1 MRGFAAAALLP
12 VAAAA
17 GPAFAQDGASGDWT
31 VDVGAVGRVRPAH
44 LGSARS
50 LADAVPVLE
59 AQLGDRVH
67 LSFDDGAKWAA
78 AVAGPFAAGPIVEY
92 RQSFNDDLPA
102 GAFRTAGAVEAGG
115 FASVR
120 TPVGVAEA
128 RLRRALNGYQGWSG
142 DLSFDTGG
150 RVAPKTLLGAQLRLG
165 WADSNFTEEYFG
177 LRPHGSAQAGAP
189 RFLPGDYVTAGAQ
202 VAAARELGAHARLVF
217 VASADWMLGAIRP
230 NPVFSRRDIYT
241 ASLGLTYHWV
251 RATPGSVK

>member
-12 VAAAA
+12 VAAA
-17 GPAFAQDGASGDWT
+17 GPAFAQDAGAAADWT
-31 VDVGAVGRVRPAH
+31 ADLGAVGRVRPAH
-44 LGSARS
+44 LGSTRS
-50 LADAVPVLE
+50 VADAVPVVE
-59 AQLGDRVH
+59 ASLGDRVH

-78 AVAGPFAAGPIVEY
+78 VMAGPFAAGPIVEY

-102 GAFRTAGAVEAGG
+102 GAFRTSGAVEAGG
-115 FASVR
+115 FASMR
-120 TPVGVAEA
+120 TPVGVVEA
-128 RLRRALNGYQGWSG
+128 RLRRALNGYEGWSG

-150 RVAPKTLLGAQLRLG
+150 RVAPRTLLGAQLRLG

-177 LRPHGSAQAGAP
+177 LRPHGSRGAGLP
-189 RFLPGDYVTAGAQ
+189 RFLAGDFVTAGAQ
-202 VAAARELGAHARLVF
+202 AAAAYELGRNVRLIF
-217 VASADWMLGAIRP
+217 IASADRMLGAIRP